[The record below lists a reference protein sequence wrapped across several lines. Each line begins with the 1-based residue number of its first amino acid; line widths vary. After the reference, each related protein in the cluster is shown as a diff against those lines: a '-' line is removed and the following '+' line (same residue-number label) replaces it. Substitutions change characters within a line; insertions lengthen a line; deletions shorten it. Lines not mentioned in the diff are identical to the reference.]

1 MDNENFDGQNPSGQE
16 ETINLRHYWHVV
28 LERRWL
34 IITAFISVFVL
45 SLIYLFKATPIYQ
58 ATTRLKINPESDS
71 ILRVDGFSVGRQEQD
86 YLQTQYK
93 TLLSRSLISTV
104 VEQLRLGEDE
114 KYSEAE
120 DTISAVIGD
129 IQIAPI
135 RLSRLVDINVENP
148 DSRRAAEIANSLA
161 TNFIRVN
168 LDEKV
173 YAALDVVKRL
183 QEEADD
189 QRRKLEKAERDLQEY
204 SKTNQT
210 VSFAEGSENIILQA
224 LQEYTTEYARAESSA
239 LQTESTVKQVDLL
252 LKAGV
257 SKHSLPQVAQ
267 NLALQQLKQSL
278 EIADADFAE
287 LKERY
292 RRKHP
297 KYIRAEE
304 KVKSFRNS
312 IETQANYLIDSLRH
326 SATMA
331 RADAEQ
337 LRKQKIDQEQTLLA
351 LDDLQIGYNF
361 LKREAQLNATL
372 YAEILSKMKETDLTG
387 RNKINNIIVVDPAET
402 TLNPVKPRKL
412 LTIFLGMVGGLGVAL
427 GLAFFVNYLDDSI
440 KSQDD
445 VETYLK
451 LPFLGYIP
459 NIKANSVSERDL
471 QAHIHPQSNG
481 AEGFRTVRATIS
493 LTHNSDKFRMLSVTS
508 TIPSEGK
515 SLVASNL
522 AIVTAQTGLKTIL
535 IDGDLRRP
543 SVHKAFQL
551 HSPVGLSSYLMGET
565 DDLDQVVKKT
575 DIPNLDLVCCGSV
588 PSTPSELIGSKR
600 MTEFLQLLRDRYE
613 RIVVDCPPIS
623 AVSDPLMIAA
633 MTDGV
638 VFVTK
643 FNKIRREHARKS
655 VQRVQNAGIHIIG
668 NVLND
673 IDFEGKDS
681 YYYSYYYYQNRY
693 YSSHYS
699 GDGSDSKSMRRP
711 EPKAES
717 NN

>member
-1 MDNENFDGQNPSGQE
+1 MDNEIFDGPNQSGQE

-45 SLIYLFKATPIYQ
+45 GLIYLFKATPIYE
-58 ATTRLKINPESDS
+58 ATTQLKINPESDN
-71 ILRVDGFSVGRQEQD
+71 ILRVEGFSVGRQEQD

-93 TLLSRSLISTV
+93 TLTSRSLIGTV
-104 VEQLRLGEDE
+104 VEQLRLDQDE
-114 KYSEAE
+114 RYAQAIDKVG
-120 DTISAVIGD
+120 AVVRD
-129 IQIAPI
+129 VQVAPI
-135 RLSRLVDINVENP
+135 RLSRLVDIKVEHP
-148 DSRRAAEIANSLA
+148 DPAKAAAIANAVA
-161 TNFIRVN
+161 TNFIQLN

-173 YAALDVVKRL
+173 DLALDVVRRL
-183 QEEADD
+183 EEEADS
-189 QRRKLEKAERDLQEY
+189 QKSKLEQAEKDLQAY
-204 SKTNQT
+204 SKSNAM
-210 VSFAEGSENIILQA
+210 VSFEEGTENIILQA
-224 LQEYTTEYARAESSA
+224 LNEYATGHAKAKSEALSA
-239 LQTESTVKQVDLL
+239 QSAVQQVDLF

-257 SKHSLPQVAQ
+257 SKHAIPQIANNLPIQE
-267 NLALQQLKQSL
+267 LKRSL
-278 EIADADFAE
+278 EVAEAEFATI
-287 LKERY
+287 KKRY
-292 RRKHP
+292 RHLHP
-297 KYIRAEE
+297 EYIRAEE
-304 KVKSFRNS
+304 KVRSFRTS
-312 IETQANYLIDSLRH
+312 IDSQADYLIEALRH
-326 SATMA
+326 SAEMA
-331 RADAEQ
+331 QAEEVR
-337 LRKQKIDQEQTLLA
+337 LRELVSEQEKALLA
-351 LDDLQIGYNF
+351 LKDLRIDYNI
-361 LKREAQLNATL
+361 LKRGAQQNDTL
-372 YAEILSKMKETDLTG
+372 YRSILTTMEETRLTG
-387 RNKINNIIVVDPAET
+387 RNKINNIVVVDSAEVP
-402 TLNPVKPRKL
+402 LNPVKPRKM

-445 VETYLK
+445 VETYLR
-451 LPFLGYIP
+451 LPFLGYVP
-459 NIKANSVSERDL
+459 NIKAANVQERDL

-493 LTHNSDKFRMLSVTS
+493 LTHNAEKYRMVSVTS

-535 IDGDLRRP
+535 VDGDLRRP
-543 SVHKAFQL
+543 SVHKAFSL
-551 HSPVGLSSYLMGET
+551 HSPIGLAAYLMEEVK
-565 DDLDQVVKKT
+565 DLDSIVRKT
-575 DIPNLDLVCCGSV
+575 EVPNLDVICCGSV

-600 MTEFLQLLRDRYE
+600 MAEFLKMLSEKYDRV
-613 RIVVDCPPIS
+613 VVDCPPIS
-623 AVSDPLMIAA
+623 AVSDPLIIAA

-693 YSSHYS
+693 YSSHYRTGG
-699 GDGSDSKSMRRP
+699 GDPGIKDGKSKV
-711 EPKAES
+711 ES
-717 NN
+717 N